1 MLFPTST
8 ELETRLAGSVARFA
22 LGSFLIYAVKS
33 RRKRPTTAELLE
45 LPCSRVWL
53 EGTFVSGVTLQ
64 AGRASPTLR
73 QPHVHAPLLRPN

>member
-33 RRKRPTTAELLE
+33 RPEATNDGGA
-45 LPCSRVWL
+45 V
-53 EGTFVSGVTLQ
+53 GITLQ
-64 AGRASPTLR
+64 PRLA
-73 QPHVHAPLLRPN
+73 